1 MITQRESPTHGKG
14 LGLASERRHQF
25 SGQPTEVLHIEM
37 LGGRETE
44 RGKRERQTER
54 EMPSAGSLFKWLQ
67 WLELG

>member
-14 LGLASERRHQF
+14 LVDECLGLASERRHQF

-54 EMPSAGSLFKWLQ
+54 EMPSAGSLFK
-67 WLELG
+67 